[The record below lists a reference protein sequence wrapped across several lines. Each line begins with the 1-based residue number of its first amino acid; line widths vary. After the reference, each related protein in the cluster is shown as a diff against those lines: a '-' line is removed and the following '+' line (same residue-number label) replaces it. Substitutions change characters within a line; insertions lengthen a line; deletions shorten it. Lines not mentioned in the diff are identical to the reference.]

1 MSGFEHGDVWLVGA
15 GPGDPDLLT
24 RKAERLIRE
33 ATVVFHDALV
43 GEGVLALVPP
53 HVRLESVGKRSGRH
67 SKDQSSIDRLIVDAA
82 LRGEKVVRLKGG
94 DPAIFA
100 RANEELEAC
109 RAAGIRV
116 SICPGI
122 TAASAAAA
130 DLGTSLTLRGLARKL
145 VFVTAHTKTGATL
158 DLDWKSLA
166 DRDATLA
173 IYMGKAAAPIV
184 SSKLI
189 KAGLPSETPV
199 ALVENASLGDGARI
213 VTRLDLL
220 GLTADAALT
229 EKPAVI
235 LIGRALG
242 QCGGSPSRL
251 RELPD
256 RFGTRTC
263 DLPSRIKI
271 AKPILAHSGSPVLK
285 GRLQ

>member
-1 MSGFEHGDVWLVGA
+1 MSEFEHGDVWLVGA

-67 SKDQSSIDRLIVDAA
+67 SKDQPSIDRLIVEAA
-82 LRGEKVVRLKGG
+82 LQGEKVVRLKGG

-109 RAAGIRV
+109 RAEGIRV

-130 DLGTSLTLRGLARKL
+130 DLGVSLTLRGLARKL

-158 DLDWKSLA
+158 DLDWKGFA
-166 DRDATLA
+166 DKDATLA
-173 IYMGKAAAPIV
+173 VYMGKAAASTV
-184 SSKLI
+184 SRKLI
-189 KAGLPSETPV
+189 EAGLPVDTPV
-199 ALVENASLGDGARI
+199 ALVENASLGDGTRI

-220 GLTADAALT
+220 GLTANAALT
-229 EKPAVI
+229 DKPAVI

-242 QCGGSPSRL
+242 ESAMSSFYSPQRRFEDETATSGC
-251 RELPD
+251 LPEC
-256 RFGTRTC
+256 R
-263 DLPSRIKI
+263 
-271 AKPILAHSGSPVLK
+271 
-285 GRLQ
+285 